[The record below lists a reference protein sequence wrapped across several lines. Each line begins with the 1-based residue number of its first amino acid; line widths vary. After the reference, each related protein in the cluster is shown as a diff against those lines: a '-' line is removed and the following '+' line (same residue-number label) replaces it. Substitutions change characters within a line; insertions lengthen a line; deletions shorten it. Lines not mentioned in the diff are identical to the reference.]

1 MEEFKQNMVQS
12 KKRKI
17 QDIPLQFVLYT
28 NEGLKLYLN
37 KQIVL
42 MSNIPTDDGANIN
55 INNKQQDFKIIDQEV
70 EWQNGK
76 TKLKEAIYSYE
87 KGKYIITYTG
97 KIIWLGNP
105 NYKTLKDMDLQQ
117 YYTILKELQS
127 NELLKV
133 YITVKS

>member
-76 TKLKEAIYSYE
+76 TKLK
-87 KGKYIITYTG
+87 
-97 KIIWLGNP
+97 
-105 NYKTLKDMDLQQ
+105 
-117 YYTILKELQS
+117 
-127 NELLKV
+127 
-133 YITVKS
+133 